1 MHKDNYSSRQTPG
14 AMGTSTAHRSP
25 ATPEWERVR
34 ELYRQPNPLPGEV
47 VGRIVAA
54 LSPETRQQMR
64 GPSVVY
70 DLDALLSGSYQMA
83 TQGLS
88 ELLAGAPAFAAAPVV
103 SLAALLRDQAQQ
115 RIIEAQVS
123 SRFGELA
130 LDALSNTV
138 MDVAAGGRGILQAEP
153 AQVEANFGRYFT
165 ERNLTALG
173 ERLLGHDFDQ
183 VFRYFV
189 ARDIDDF
196 VGTEAFPTVSH
207 SSRLLDEVARYCRD
221 TTATVSLAGFED
233 QLQESVQLAT
243 AERIRLLEPVIVE
256 GVAAGLD
263 VLVGGA

>member
-1 MHKDNYSSRQTPG
+1 LQWSGQFDERSFGT
-14 AMGTSTAHRSP
+14 MGTSTAHRSP

-34 ELYRQPNPLPGEV
+34 ELYKQPNPVPGEV

-64 GPSVVY
+64 GPSVAY
-70 DLDALLSGSYQMA
+70 DLDALLSGSYQVA

-88 ELLAGAPAFAAAPVV
+88 EVLAGAQAFAAAPVV

-115 RIIEAQVS
+115 RIIAAQVS

-138 MDVAAGGRGILQAEP
+138 MDVAAGGRGLLQAQP
-153 AQVEANFGRYFT
+153 APVEANFGRYFT

-173 ERLLGHDFDQ
+173 ERFLGHDFDQ

-196 VGTEAFPTVSH
+196 VGTEAFPSVSH
-207 SSRLLDEVARYCRD
+207 SSRLLDQVAQYCRD
-221 TTATVSLAGFED
+221 TTATVSLAGFES
-233 QLQESVQLAT
+233 QLQESVQLTT
-243 AERIRLLEPVIVE
+243 AERIELLQPVIVE
-256 GVAAGLD
+256 GIAAGLD
-263 VLVGGA
+263 VLAGGA

>member
-1 MHKDNYSSRQTPG
+1 LQRAGQFDERPFDT
-14 AMGTSTAHRSP
+14 MGTSTAHRSP
-25 ATPEWERVR
+25 ATPQWERVR

-64 GPSVVY
+64 GPSVAY
-70 DLDALLSGSYQMA
+70 DLDALLSGSYQVT

-88 ELLAGAPAFAAAPVV
+88 ELLAGAQAFAAAPVV
-103 SLAALLRDQAQQ
+103 SLAAVLRDQAQQ
-115 RIIEAQVS
+115 RIIEARVS

-138 MDVAAGGRGILQAEP
+138 MDVAAGGRGLLQAEL

-165 ERNLTALG
+165 ERNLTGLG
-173 ERLLGHDFDQ
+173 ERFLGHDFDQ

-189 ARDIDDF
+189 ARDIGDF
-196 VGTEAFPTVSH
+196 VGTEAFPSVSH

-221 TTATVSLAGFED
+221 TTATVSLADFES
-233 QLQESVQLAT
+233 QLQEAVQLTT
-243 AERIRLLEPVIVE
+243 AERVKLLGPVVAE
-256 GVAAGLD
+256 GITIGLD
-263 VLVGGA
+263 VLAGGA

>member
-1 MHKDNYSSRQTPG
+1 LQRSGQFDERSFG

-25 ATPEWERVR
+25 ATPEWEQVR

-64 GPSVVY
+64 GPSVAY
-70 DLDALLSGSYQMA
+70 DLDALLSGSYQVA

-88 ELLAGAPAFAAAPVV
+88 ELLAGAQAFAAAPAV

-138 MDVAAGGRGILQAEP
+138 MDVAAGGRGILRAEL

-173 ERLLGHDFDQ
+173 ERFLDHDFDQ
-183 VFRYFV
+183 IFRYFV
-189 ARDIDDF
+189 ARDIGDF
-196 VGTEAFPTVSH
+196 VGTEAFPSVSH

-221 TTATVSLAGFED
+221 TTTAVSLAGFED
-233 QLQESVQLAT
+233 QLQESVQLT
-243 AERIRLLEPVIVE
+243 TVERIKLLEPVVAE
-256 GVAAGLD
+256 GITAGLD
-263 VLVGGA
+263 VLAGGA